1 MIVKRYEG
9 DKWVKTFTWCNQLLV
24 VIYGQ
29 LTACDSFGELMCVV
43 DPIKNKRY
51 HLGFGIVKI
60 KFNNLYY
67 ANVNRYCKIF
77 KELQEGDYNVLFDQT
92 IHLNRYQTKKRYP
105 CVHRRLVYYALDL
118 KRAITFLINNFNI
131 TVRNITML
139 CKQHWQVG
147 LFFRWIKQYFRIA
160 DFFLNS
166 ETIDG
171 IDENAAQLEFTF
183 EY

>member
-1 MIVKRYEG
+1 M
-9 DKWVKTFTWCNQLLV
+9 KTFTWCNQLLV

-60 KFNNLYY
+60 KFTNLYY

-77 KELQEGDYNVLFDQT
+77 KELQEET
-92 IHLNRYQTKKRYP
+92 IMSFLIRRYILTDIRPKRYP

-118 KRAITFLINNFNI
+118 KERS
-131 TVRNITML
+131 R
-139 CKQHWQVG
+139 
-147 LFFRWIKQYFRIA
+147 
-160 DFFLNS
+160 S
-166 ETIDG
+166 
-171 IDENAAQLEFTF
+171 
-183 EY
+183 

>member
-1 MIVKRYEG
+1 MDGLLEAVAPEG
-9 DKWVKTFTWCNQLLV
+9 FVDWDGRFP
-24 VIYGQ
+24 
-29 LTACDSFGELMCVV
+29 GEDAGL
-43 DPIKNKRY
+43 D
-51 HLGFGIVKI
+51 LGFGIVKI

-118 KRAITFLINNFNI
+118 KRAIKFLINNFNI